1 MKKKLLTIVLT
12 TLLLL
17 SMGAL
22 GLSTVF
28 RVEQVT
34 LIARLTPQAEV
45 TAEGLQAE
53 LEKAYDKDSI
63 FSVSDK
69 KAEKVISNYSYL
81 RVIGFKKSYPN
92 ALTVTVVEDT
102 ETYAVE
108 SEGGYY
114 VLNAEGIVVAHRAE
128 ANNREDGAP
137 NLLVKGLTVTGKVG
151 GNLSGDSAWGAM
163 LALCQGVDDALGGI
177 RRNVILA
184 EVYRRTPQCFY
195 RLTMAEGVKIYI
207 EEPELLT
214 DKKATLAIEKYLSL
228 SGEARLTGR
237 IAVRTVEGQ
246 VIAEYKSVDE
256 F

>member
-1 MKKKLLTIVLT
+1 MKKKLLTIILT
-12 TLLLL
+12 VLLLL
-17 SMGAL
+17 SIAAL
-22 GLSTVF
+22 GVSTVF

-34 LIARLTPQAEV
+34 LIARLTPQAGI
-45 TAEGLQAE
+45 TAEGLQEE
-53 LEKAYDKDSI
+53 LERAYDKDGI
-63 FSVSDK
+63 FSVNDE
-69 KAEKVISNYSYL
+69 KAERVVAKYSYL

-92 ALTVTVVEDT
+92 AITVTIVEDT

-128 ANNREDGAP
+128 ANNRGDGAP

-151 GNLSGDSAWGAM
+151 GTLSGDNAWGAM
-163 LALCQGVDDALGGI
+163 LALCQSVDDALGGI

-207 EEPELLT
+207 VEPDLFTNE
-214 DKKATLAIEKYLSL
+214 KGVAAIEKYLSL
-228 SGEARLTGR
+228 SAEERLTGR
-237 IAVRTVEGQ
+237 ITVRIVEGE